1 MAGIIRKSLVDQIY
15 EELRMEIINQNI
27 GFGERLNVN
36 ELQEKFDISCT
47 PIREAINRLQKEG
60 LVKYKN
66 NVGASVID
74 IEEKDIIE
82 IQQVA
87 MTLDCASIRYSMGN
101 RKNELIAQE
110 LLIYIEAYKK
120 TNDEV
125 TRAHCIEEFN
135 EVFYK
140 YAYNSRLI
148 DVAKPIKAQQSMLR
162 TTYAKEKKNE
172 SNMEE
177 HIKIYNAVLLGDIDS
192 AIKAM
197 EENYKKGTELLLQ
210 VICNED

>member
-1 MAGIIRKSLVDQIY
+1 MAGIVRKSLVDQIY

-74 IEEKDIIE
+74 IGEKDIIE

-87 MTLDCASIRYSMGN
+87 MTLDCAAIRYSMEN

-120 TNDEV
+120 SKDEV
-125 TRAHCIEEFN
+125 TRAHCIEEFT

-162 TTYAKEKKNE
+162 STYAKEKKNE
-172 SNMEE
+172 SSMEE
-177 HIKIYNAVLLGDIDS
+177 HIKIYNAVLVGDIYS